1 MKLGRL
7 PYHQYFIH
15 IHFIYVYILPCTI
28 CRSGF
33 AGEACL
39 LRLICETN
47 SAQLAE
53 LNGVLGSLMHVLFR

>member
-1 MKLGRL
+1 MS
-7 PYHQYFIH
+7 I
-15 IHFIYVYILPCTI
+15 IYYNLVTFTN

-33 AGEACL
+33 PGEACL

-53 LNGVLGSLMHVLFR
+53 VNGVLGSLMHVLFR